1 MKIAVITGASSGL
14 GREFAVQAA
23 RQGEFDEIWVVARRA
38 GRLKELAETLQIPVR
53 PLPLDLQKPESFETL
68 DLLFRS
74 EQAEI
79 GLLVC
84 AAGFG
89 KFGACLDLSDGEISD
104 MIDLNCKA
112 VVRSCR
118 VAVPYMKGGSRIIVM
133 GSSSAFQPLPEFN
146 LYAATKA
153 FVVSFCRA
161 LHAELKDRGISVTAV
176 CPGFVRT
183 EFFDVAKDTA
193 NPDAC
198 NNFKP
203 LYESCD
209 VVRKAYRD
217 AAKSRDMSVY
227 GLHVKLHRLLAKLL
241 PHHAVMRVWMKIK

>member
-23 RQGEFDEIWVVARRA
+23 KRGGFDEIWVVARRA
-38 GRLKELAETLQIPVR
+38 DRLRELKETLGVCVR
-53 PLPLDLQKPESFETL
+53 PLPLDLQNPESFETL
-68 DLLFRS
+68 SRLFQS
-74 EQAEI
+74 ERVEI
-79 GLLVC
+79 RLLVC

-89 KFGACLDLSDGEISD
+89 KFGACLDLSDQEISD

-118 VAVPYMKGGSRIIVM
+118 AALPYMQAGDKIIVT
-133 GSSSAFQPLPEFN
+133 GSSSAFQPLPAFN

-161 LHAELKDRGISVTAV
+161 LNFELKGRGISVTAV

-183 EFFDVAKDTA
+183 EFFAVAKDTA

-198 NNFKP
+198 NNFRP
-203 LYESCD
+203 LYESAD

-217 AAKSRDMSVY
+217 AEKNRDMSVY

-241 PHHAVMRVWMKIK
+241 PHKAIMQVWMKIK

>member
-1 MKIAVITGASSGL
+1 MKIALITGASSGL

-23 RQGEFDEIWVVARRA
+23 QHGGFDEIWVVARRA
-38 GRLKELAETLQIPVR
+38 DRLRELADTLPVPVR
-53 PLPLDLQKPESFETL
+53 PLPLDLLNVQSFETL
-68 DLLFRS
+68 DLLLKNAG
-74 EQAEI
+74 AEI
-79 GLLVC
+79 QLLVC

-89 KFGACLDLSDGEISD
+89 KFGACLDLSDEEISN

-118 VAVPYMKGGSRIIVM
+118 TALSYMKAGSRIIVM

-161 LHAELKDRGISVTAV
+161 LNVELKTRGISVTAV

-183 EFFDVAKDTA
+183 EFFAVAKDTA
-193 NPDAC
+193 HPDAC

-203 LYESCD
+203 RYESED
-209 VVRKAYRD
+209 VVRQAYRD
-217 AAKSRDMSVY
+217 AAKSHDMSVY
-227 GLHVKLHRLLAKLL
+227 GLHVKLHRLLAKIL
-241 PHHAVMRVWMKIK
+241 PHDAIMRIWMKIK